1 MGITGIFTAILVGVV
16 IGALGRLAVPGRQ
29 RIALWLTIAIG
40 VVAALAGTTIA
51 STVGLAATA
60 GVDWI
65 ELFLQVGLAAT
76 GISVLARRAPDRVLQ

>member
-29 RIALWLTIAIG
+29 RIAIWLTIAIG
-40 VVAALAGTTIA
+40 IVAALAGTTIA
-51 STVGLAATA
+51 GTVGLADTA

-65 ELFLQVGLAAT
+65 ELLLQVGLAAT
-76 GISVLARRAPDRVLQ
+76 GVSVLARRAPDRVLQ